1 MITGYVNKDKQKN
14 TLRVPTLSA
23 QKSINWTIFI
33 QLLRQLSE
41 LSYRTTIHTD
51 QGWQYHHRSW
61 RKALKQTSIIQSI
74 SRRAT
79 ALDNSTESFIN
90 KLKVEIE
97 PLNNY
102 SSAKELIETFNTW
115 IKYYNNTPIQ
125 TNINGY
131 SPVVHR
137 QMAT

>member
-1 MITGYVNKDKQKN
+1 M
-14 TLRVPTLSA
+14 PTLSA

-79 ALDNSTESFIN
+79 ALDNSVESFIN
-90 KLKVEIE
+90 KLKVEIG

-131 SPVVHR
+131 SPVVLR